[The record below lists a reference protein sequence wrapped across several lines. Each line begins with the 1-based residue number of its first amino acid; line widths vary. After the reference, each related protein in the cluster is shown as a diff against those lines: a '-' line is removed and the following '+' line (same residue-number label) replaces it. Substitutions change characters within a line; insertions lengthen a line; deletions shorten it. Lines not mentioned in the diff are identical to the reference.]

1 MKEAGKLAVRTAQP
15 QGAGHQEKTHV
26 KRSMVRHFAAA
37 VSVLALSLAS
47 AGSAFAGAAT
57 DVVKSKQTALFDLI
71 KQSTPES
78 EKKVAALFD
87 EMLDYPTLA
96 EGSLG
101 SEWAARSDAEKAQF
115 SDLLKQLVRKGYE
128 RNLKKI
134 LGFGVEYVAEDAAGD
149 AVLVKTKAKSKTDTR
164 DEPVEIVFKL
174 AQKGGTWRVQDI
186 ITEGVSLVS
195 SYRSQFTKIVKK
207 DGFPALIQ
215 KMKDKLAKGD
225 I

>member
-1 MKEAGKLAVRTAQP
+1 MKGAGKLAGPTAQP
-15 QGAGHQEKTHV
+15 QGAGHQEKTTV
-26 KRSMVRHFAAA
+26 KRSMVRHFTAAL
-37 VSVLALSLAS
+37 SVLALSLAS
-47 AGSAFAGAAT
+47 VGSAFAGGAT

-87 EMLDYPTLA
+87 EMLDYQALT

-101 SEWAARSDAEKAQF
+101 TEWAARTDAEKAQF

-134 LGFGVEYVAEDAAGD
+134 LNFGVDYVSEDAAGD
-149 AVLVKTKAKSKTDTR
+149 AVLVKTKAKSKTDAR
-164 DEPVEIVFKL
+164 EEPVEIVFKL

-186 ITEGVSLVS
+186 VTEGVSLVS

>member
-1 MKEAGKLAVRTAQP
+1 
-15 QGAGHQEKTHV
+15 V
-26 KRSMVRHFAAA
+26 KRRMLRHFAAV
-37 VSVLALSLAS
+37 VSVLALSLTS
-47 AGSAFAGAAT
+47 VGSAFAGGAT

-78 EKKVAALFD
+78 EKKVATLFD
-87 EMLDYPTLA
+87 EMLDYQALS

-101 SEWAARSDAEKAQF
+101 TEWAARTDVEKAQF

-134 LGFGVEYVAEDAAGD
+134 LNFGVDYVSEDAAGD
-149 AVLVKTKAKSKTDTR
+149 AVMVKTQAKSKTDAR
-164 DEPVEIVFKL
+164 EEPVEIVFKL

-186 ITEGVSLVS
+186 VTEGVSLVS